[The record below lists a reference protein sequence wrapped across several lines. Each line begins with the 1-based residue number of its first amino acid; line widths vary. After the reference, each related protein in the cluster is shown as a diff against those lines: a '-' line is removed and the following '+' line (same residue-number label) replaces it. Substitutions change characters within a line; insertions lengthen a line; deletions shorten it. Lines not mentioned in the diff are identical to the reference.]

1 MGNLMD
7 LQNANLQM
15 DLAMRGL
22 FRTTNP
28 MDMESTNDNMAKYV
42 KDNSSGGKYVMDLVN
57 TQMVITTKGNSWG
70 FIRNNV
76 RMSLYSKSM
85 KDTK

>member
-1 MGNLMD
+1 MEKNVLEIFDMGNLMD

-57 TQMVITTKGNSWG
+57 TQMVITTKGNS
-70 FIRNNV
+70 
-76 RMSLYSKSM
+76 
-85 KDTK
+85 